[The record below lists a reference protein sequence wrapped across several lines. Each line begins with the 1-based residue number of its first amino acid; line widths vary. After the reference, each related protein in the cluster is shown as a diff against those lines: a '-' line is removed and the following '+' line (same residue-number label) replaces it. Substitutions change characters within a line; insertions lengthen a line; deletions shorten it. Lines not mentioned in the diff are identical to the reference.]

1 MTDEDNTGKASKAS
15 EGHLPHKDT
24 ARRGKCVCVCQLPK
38 ARLSAAMK
46 GGLYQEQHKK
56 TLGSDWEV
64 WEGFF
69 VFFFLGGGFEIP
81 KKMKISRIP
90 GPRHAKKGAG
100 GCARDPL

>member
-1 MTDEDNTGKASKAS
+1 MSRASGDTTTDDDNTGKASKAS

-24 ARRGKCVCVCQLPK
+24 ARRRKCVCVSAAE

-64 WEGFF
+64 WE
-69 VFFFLGGGFEIP
+69 VFFFWGGGG
-81 KKMKISRIP
+81 SRS
-90 GPRHAKKGAG
+90 PR
-100 GCARDPL
+100 R